1 MSVRTSDATFRD
13 MIKREAEQHI
23 LKVSD
28 FPGDRVQGKRKGA
41 AFLKQVIND
50 ARVPPSWTPANL
62 SALETPGQWLNAERP
77 RRHEQQRAGDSLVR
91 HLRDS
96 MC

>member
-1 MSVRTSDATFRD
+1 MSVRTSDATFRE
-13 MIKREAEQHI
+13 MIKREAEQHL

-50 ARVPPSWTPANL
+50 ACAVPTSLRSRHPA
-62 SALETPGQWLNAERP
+62 SGST
-77 RRHEQQRAGDSLVR
+77 
-91 HLRDS
+91 
-96 MC
+96 